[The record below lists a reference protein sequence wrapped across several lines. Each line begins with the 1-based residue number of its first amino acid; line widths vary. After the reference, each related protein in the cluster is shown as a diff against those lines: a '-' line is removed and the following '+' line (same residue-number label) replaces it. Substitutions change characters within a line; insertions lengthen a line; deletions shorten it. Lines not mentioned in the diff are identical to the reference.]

1 MFSSPISR
9 EETLAFQNKAQ
20 DEFQA
25 ENVNIEEVILQYRL
39 DVAVGDRASSASSP
53 AELKILERVAAQAD
67 RSSINCRTQDPILD
81 GSARLPGDMLIGIFG
96 CGARINLSSVGAA
109 PDAIDMLAIGQ
120 GIDESVLVCKQGAL
134 RRFELP
140 GDVFTSVGQGQA
152 RYGIAVDTDEANASQ
167 KDRGWYKTKPLL
179 LGKDQQLTLSL
190 FVNRTS
196 DWPQAFAIRF
206 MFPALIARIK

>member
-9 EETLAFQNKAQ
+9 EEVQAFQAKALE
-20 DEFQA
+20 EFMA
-25 ENVNIEEVILQYRL
+25 ENVNIEEVTLSYRL

-53 AELKILERVAAQAD
+53 AEIKILERVASQTD
-67 RSSINCRTQDPILD
+67 KSSINCRTQDPVLD
-81 GSARLPGDMLIGIFG
+81 GSARLPGDMLIGIFAAA
-96 CGARINLSSVGAA
+96 ARVNLSSVGAA

-120 GIDESVLVCKQGAL
+120 GLDDSVLVCKQGAL

-140 GDVFTSVGQGQA
+140 GDLFVSVGQGQA

-196 DWPQAFAIRF
+196 DWPQAFSMRF
-206 MFPALIARIK
+206 MFPALIARVK